1 MPTACD
7 LQKDDNSLHG
17 SNIMDNFL
25 PISEIISNVVVELR
39 RKRIPGPWLSE
50 PWGKSVWLVYSSQHL
65 KILADGGGKQYPLV
79 IYSMIRE
86 SNGIPTMWKTIEWR
100 DTESRE
106 KPTTDNDKEII
117 GELQNKLSR
126 VLHESRVGNFH
137 IRSKF
142 HHIDPISYHGMSRSS
157 VMCELEYAADHIVRN
172 DEHGW
177 GLPAHVAADVT
188 QEFSN
193 FCQWGNY
200 EITELLNS
208 IDSR

>member
-1 MPTACD
+1 
-7 LQKDDNSLHG
+7 
-17 SNIMDNFL
+17 MDNFV
-25 PISEIISNVVVELR
+25 PIAEIISNVVDELR
-39 RKRIPGPWLSE
+39 KERIPGHWQSE
-50 PWGKSVWLVYSSQHL
+50 PWGKSVWLVYSSEHL

-100 DTESRE
+100 DTETRE
-106 KPTTDNDKEII
+106 KPTTDYAKEIMS
-117 GELQNKLSR
+117 ELQNKLSL
-126 VLHESRVGNFH
+126 VLHNPRVGMGLHARFH
-137 IRSKF
+137 NRSKF
-142 HHIDPISYHGMSRSS
+142 HHIDPISYQGMSRSS

-177 GLPAHVAADVT
+177 GLPDGVAADLRG
-188 QEFSN
+188 EFAE

-200 EITELLNS
+200 EVTELLNS